1 MTAMGLRIK
10 HSSGKTAAGC
20 FALWFIVAAISPNWR
35 VAQGAEQFYS
45 GKTIQIVVA
54 SGPGASTDIGA
65 RLVGRFLGK
74 HVPGNPNTLVQNMPG
89 AGGLVA
95 ANQIYNLAKPDGLT
109 IVAVTRSNYLDQM
122 VGKPEVRF
130 RSEERRVGKE
140 CRL

>member
-1 MTAMGLRIK
+1 MTGREIHRDGGNEDVAVTWVFLIALIGATSLAQAQESK
-10 HSSGKTAAGC
+10 PFYEGKT
-20 FALWFIVAAISPNWR
+20 V
-35 VAQGAEQFYS
+35 
-45 GKTIQIVVA
+45 QIVVA

-109 IVAVTRSNYLDQM
+109 I
-122 VGKPEVRF
+122 
-130 RSEERRVGKE
+130 
-140 CRL
+140 